1 MRNLRAGELPPLS
14 PPSAFPA
21 TCPSCRRNAPIV
33 YRGVLA
39 YCTACGAPRVPLATK
54 ATNLA
59 GKGSILGGTLARVF
73 GWIVIGSGLVVGLG
87 LLGLLQAIFP
97 GGLAGWLVGVPILLF
112 ALVIGVA
119 LLRGGRSLESTG
131 VAEQRETRVQ
141 AIFSLAENRGGIVTA
156 PGVAGALG
164 VSTAQADAL
173 LTDLAKTHPD
183 HVVLEIDDQGG
194 VFYRVSERGLSRVQA
209 FDEKLRVATSPRSD
223 EQKSVA
229 APSRAARQR
238 G

>member
-1 MRNLRAGELPPLS
+1 MPPS
-14 PPSAFPA
+14 SAFPA

-39 YCTACGAPRVPLATK
+39 YCTACGAPRVPLTTR

-73 GWIVIGSGLVVGLG
+73 GWIVIGSGAVVGLA
-87 LLGLLQAIFP
+87 LLGILQAIFP
-97 GGLAGWLVGVPILLF
+97 GGFAGWLVGVPILLF
-112 ALVIGVA
+112 SLIIGIA
-119 LLRGGRSLESTG
+119 LLRGGRSLETTG

-156 PGVAGALG
+156 ADVAGSLG
-164 VSTAQADAL
+164 VSIAQADSL
-173 LTDLAKTHPD
+173 LTDLAKSHPD

-209 FDEKLRVATSPRSD
+209 FDEKLRVASSRGEE
-223 EQKSVA
+223 EQSVA
-229 APSRAARQR
+229 VPPRAARQR